1 MADEWFVQRDGQNF
15 GPFSS
20 AQLKQMTTTGRV
32 LPADLVTKGQDGR
45 WVPASQIKGL
55 FATSPAP
62 ASQLPPMPPPLPAA
76 ASQLPPMPP
85 PLPATAPSSNPTTHL
100 VSPFSDLGSSPRS
113 ALWAKI
119 LGGVGLAVVFI
130 GLLCPWYKVSSHTSV
145 DTTGMNVPGMDYSSR
160 GGRGGYGMGGAA
172 FPNSGIN
179 NAGRKQQSSTSESA
193 SGLMSVPGLFALL
206 LTIGIGAMFFL
217 PKRLFV
223 LIATGLACLLLL
235 TILGSFLYVPSVD
248 GAFEFGET
256 GFGASGSVKAG
267 ASWGQFVSLIGDL
280 MLLVTGVL
288 ILLRVGSTHST
299 GGSGKIAGE
308 LSPA

>member
-20 AQLKQMTTTGRV
+20 AQLKQMTTSGRL
-32 LPADLVTKGQDGR
+32 LPVDLVTKGEDGR

-55 FATSPAP
+55 FATSPAA
-62 ASQLPPMPPPLPAA
+62 ASQLPPMPPPLPAT
-76 ASQLPPMPP
+76 ASQLPSMPP

-100 VSPFSDLGSSPRS
+100 VSLFSDLGSSPRS

-130 GLLCPWYKVSSHTSV
+130 GLYCPWYALSLQESDNMPRVIRAGGTQDIGDGFERAVAAIERAEQKASRRRESRTLETIWGLVSL
-145 DTTGMNVPGMDYSSR
+145 PG
-160 GGRGGYGMGGAA
+160 
-172 FPNSGIN
+172 
-179 NAGRKQQSSTSESA
+179 
-193 SGLMSVPGLFALL
+193 VFAHLL
-206 LTIGIGAMFFL
+206 IIGIGAMFFL
-217 PKRLFV
+217 PKRLYV
-223 LIATGLACLLLL
+223 LIATGLAGLLLL
-235 TILGSFLYVPSVD
+235 TILGSFLYVPSEYKPFASGV
-248 GAFEFGET
+248 T

-288 ILLRVGSTHST
+288 ILLRVAVAHPSA
-299 GGSGKIAGE
+299 GSGNKAGE
-308 LSPA
+308 L

>member
-1 MADEWFVQRDGQNF
+1 MADEWFVQRDGQTY

-32 LPADLVTKGQDGR
+32 LPVDLVTKGEGAR

-55 FATSPAP
+55 FATS
-62 ASQLPPMPPPLPAA
+62 PAA

-85 PLPATAPSSNPTTHL
+85 PLPATAPSSNTTSHL

-119 LGGVGLAVVFI
+119 LGGVGLTVVFI

-145 DTTGMNVPGMDYSSR
+145 DTTGVNAPGMNFPNPGYGQ
-160 GGRGGYGMGGAA
+160 GGRGGYGIGGPS
-172 FPNSGIN
+172 FPNSGSN
-179 NAGRKQQSSTSESA
+179 NLGRKQESSTSESA
-193 SGLMSVPGLFALL
+193 MGLMSVPGLFVLL

-217 PKRLFV
+217 PKRLYV

-235 TILGSFLYVPSVD
+235 TIFGSFLYVPSVE
-248 GAFEFGET
+248 GSFEFGET

-308 LSPA
+308 LSVA

>member
-20 AQLKQMTTTGRV
+20 AQLKQMTTSGRL
-32 LPADLVTKGQDGR
+32 LPVDLVTKGEDGR

-55 FATSPAP
+55 FATSPAA
-62 ASQLPPMPPPLPAA
+62 ASQLPPMPPPLPAT

-85 PLPATAPSSNPTTHL
+85 PLPATAPSLNTTSRWANL
-100 VSPFSDLGSSPRS
+100 FSDLGSSPRL

-119 LGGVGLAVVFI
+119 LSGVGLAVVFI
-130 GLLCPWYKVSSHTSV
+130 GLYCPWYALSLQESDNMPRVIRAGGTQDIGDGFERAVAAIERAEQKASRRRESRTLETIWGLVSL
-145 DTTGMNVPGMDYSSR
+145 PG
-160 GGRGGYGMGGAA
+160 
-172 FPNSGIN
+172 
-179 NAGRKQQSSTSESA
+179 
-193 SGLMSVPGLFALL
+193 VFAHLL
-206 LTIGIGAMFFL
+206 IIGIGAMFFL
-217 PKRLFV
+217 PKRLYV
-223 LIATGLACLLLL
+223 LIATGLAGLLLL
-235 TILGSFLYVPSVD
+235 TILGSFLYVPSEYKPF
-248 GAFEFGET
+248 ASGET
-256 GFGASGSVKAG
+256 RFGASGSIKAG
-267 ASWGQFVSLIGDL
+267 ASWGQFVSLMGNL

>member
-20 AQLKQMTTTGRV
+20 AQLKQMTTSGRL
-32 LPADLVTKGQDGR
+32 LPVDLVTKGEDGR

-55 FATSPAP
+55 FATS
-62 ASQLPPMPPPLPAA
+62 PAA

-85 PLPATAPSSNPTTHL
+85 PLPATAPSSNPTSSGSILLSNPSSNPTSSGSIL
-100 VSPFSDLGSSPRS
+100 FSDLGSSPRS

-130 GLLCPWYKVSSHTSV
+130 GLYCPWYALSLQESDNMPRVIRAGGTQDIGDGFERAVAAIERAEQKASRRRESRTLETIWGLVSL
-145 DTTGMNVPGMDYSSR
+145 PG
-160 GGRGGYGMGGAA
+160 
-172 FPNSGIN
+172 
-179 NAGRKQQSSTSESA
+179 
-193 SGLMSVPGLFALL
+193 VFAHLL
-206 LTIGIGAMFFL
+206 IIGIGAMFFL
-217 PKRLFV
+217 PKRLYV
-223 LIATGLACLLLL
+223 LIATGLAGLLLL
-235 TILGSFLYVPSVD
+235 TILGSFLYVPSEYKPFASGV
-248 GAFEFGET
+248 T

>member
-20 AQLKQMTTTGRV
+20 AQLKQMTTTGRL
-32 LPADLVTKGQDGR
+32 LPVDLVTKGEDGR

-62 ASQLPPMPPPLPAA
+62 ASQLPPMPPPLPAT

-130 GLLCPWYKVSSHTSV
+130 GLYCPWYALSLQESDNMPRVIRAGGTQDIGDGFERAVAAIERAEQKASRRRESRTLETIWGLVSL
-145 DTTGMNVPGMDYSSR
+145 PG
-160 GGRGGYGMGGAA
+160 
-172 FPNSGIN
+172 
-179 NAGRKQQSSTSESA
+179 
-193 SGLMSVPGLFALL
+193 VFAHLL
-206 LTIGIGAMFFL
+206 IIGIGAMFFL
-217 PKRLFV
+217 PKRLYV
-223 LIATGLACLLLL
+223 LIATGLAGLLLL
-235 TILGSFLYVPSVD
+235 TILGSFLYVPSEYKPFASSQD
-248 GAFEFGET
+248 
-256 GFGASGSVKAG
+256 GFGGSDSIKAG
-267 ASWGQFVSLIGDL
+267 ASWGQFVSLMGNL